1 LKKNIFLCI
10 FFFFGK
16 IRVDMVN
23 YNGDL
28 GDYKIIS
35 TLGQCFEERAAVY
48 LAKHVASRSMVALKK
63 FYMDKIKE
71 ESSLIDLEI
80 ILTKQLQH
88 PNILPYYTTFVNG
101 PEVCVISPLM
111 AYGSC
116 RDLLNQHFNEGLPEQ
131 AIKIILRDILD
142 ALNYVHKKG
151 YIHRAIRASH
161 VLVSSVGKACLTGFR
176 YACPIVLNGK
186 WQKKIHSFP
195 SNTKV
200 NLNWL
205 SPELLEQNLI
215 GYNEKS
221 DIYSVGMVICELA
234 NGSEP
239 FAGMSSTL
247 MLTEKVRGCTPQLL
261 DCSTVPQEVNGDC
274 SGGDCDISPKIINRR
289 FSEHLHEIAGL
300 CLAREPYARPT
311 AEQLFTHPIFK
322 NIRKSLPLR
331 DLLKPALPLSDKV
344 AFNRDD
350 IENLDT
356 LNNISNL
363 EIYSCEWD
371 F

>member
-1 LKKNIFLCI
+1 
-10 FFFFGK
+10 
-16 IRVDMVN
+16 MVN
-23 YNGDL
+23 YNVNL
-28 GDYKIIS
+28 SDYNIIS
-35 TLGQCFEERAAVY
+35 TLGQCFEGKAAVH
-48 LAKHVASRSMVALKK
+48 LAKHVPSGSMVALKK
-63 FYMDKIKE
+63 FNMDKIKH
-71 ESSLIDLEI
+71 ESYLVDVEI

-88 PNILPYYTTFVNG
+88 PNILPYFATFVHG
-101 PEVCVISPLM
+101 PEVCVVSPLM

-131 AIKIILRDILD
+131 AIIIVLRDLLD
-142 ALNYVHKKG
+142 ALNYIHKKG

-161 VLVSSVGKACLTGFR
+161 VLVSSSGRACLTGFR
-176 YACPIVLNGK
+176 YSCPIVINGK
-186 WQKKIHSFP
+186 WQKTIHSFP
-195 SNTKV
+195 SSMKA

-261 DCSTVPQEVNGDC
+261 DCTTVPRDVNGDC
-274 SGGDCDISPKIINRR
+274 GGDCDISSKIINRR
-289 FSEHLHEIAGL
+289 FSEDLHELAGL
-300 CLAREPYARPT
+300 CLSREPYSRPT
-311 AEQLFTHPIFK
+311 AEQLLTHPIFK
-322 NIRKSLPLR
+322 TIKKSLPLK

-344 AFNRDD
+344 GFNRDD
-350 IENLDT
+350 VETLDV
-356 LNNISNL
+356 LNNFSNL
-363 EIYSCEWD
+363 EIYTCEWD